1 MHLLDPLQL
10 QLTLQMKSAHYA
22 HQSEPTNVGALD
34 ESLLLVAE
42 HLARTKA
49 LLEALLSGAES
60 RKLKFE

>member
-1 MHLLDPLQL
+1 
-10 QLTLQMKSAHYA
+10 MKSAHYA
-22 HQSEPTNVGALD
+22 HQSEPTNIGALD
-34 ESLLLVAE
+34 ESLLLIAE